1 MIQLIVSD
9 IDGTLLPYG
18 TKQLDSSVFSLIHRL
33 SQQGIRFCP
42 ASGRQFHSLRRLFG
56 PVQDELCYVCENGA
70 ILYGFGTEESAPVLG
85 KTVMERTSAMGLIR
99 DIIALDGSEVL
110 ISGANCSYLCQCD
123 DSFVTR
129 MQDGTGN
136 HVQVVR
142 DPEEIEEDIIKISA
156 CCRAGA
162 AVPEKALGEKWS
174 GVFNMA
180 VAGAEWL
187 DFTLADKGI
196 GLRQLCSALNI
207 PLENVMAFGDNWNDL
222 PMLEAAGHPYLMA
235 SADPRLAEKL
245 PRQCTSVPQVLEQLL
260 TTGCLPNG

>member
-18 TKQLDSSVFSLIHRL
+18 TKQLDPSVFSLIHRL

-42 ASGRQFHSLRRLFG
+42 ASGRQFHSLRKLFG

-70 ILYGFGTEESAPVLG
+70 ILYGSGTEESAPVLG
-85 KTVMERTSAMGLIR
+85 KTVMERTAAMALIR
-99 DIIALDGSEVL
+99 DILAPESCEVL

-129 MQDGTGN
+129 MRDGTGN

-142 DPEEIEEDIIKISA
+142 DPEEIKEDIIKISA
-156 CCRAGA
+156 YCPEGA
-162 AVPEKALGEKWS
+162 AVPEKALGEAWS
-174 GVFNMA
+174 GKFNMA

-187 DFTLADKGI
+187 DFTLANKGI

-235 SADPRLAEKL
+235 TADPRLAEKL
-245 PRQCTSVPQVLEQLL
+245 PRQCASVPQVLEQLL

>member
-18 TKQLDSSVFSLIHRL
+18 TKQLDPSVFSLIHRL
-33 SQQGIRFCP
+33 SQRGIRFCP

-70 ILYGFGTEESAPVLG
+70 ILYGSGTEESAPVLG

-123 DSFVTR
+123 NSFVTR
-129 MQDGTGN
+129 MRDGTGN

-142 DPEEIEEDIIKISA
+142 APEEIEEDIIKISA

-260 TTGCLPNG
+260 TTGCLPNE

>member
-18 TKQLDSSVFSLIHRL
+18 TKQLDPSVFSLIHRL

-42 ASGRQFHSLRRLFG
+42 ASGRQFHSLRKLFG

-70 ILYGFGTEESAPVLG
+70 ILYGSGTEESAPVLG
-85 KTVMERTSAMGLIR
+85 KTVMEHTAAMALIR
-99 DIIALDGSEVL
+99 DILALESCEVL

-129 MQDGTGN
+129 MRDGTGN

-156 CCRAGA
+156 YCPEGA
-162 AVPEKALGEKWS
+162 AVPEKALGEAWS
-174 GVFNMA
+174 GKFNMA

-187 DFTLADKGI
+187 DFTLANKGI

-245 PRQCTSVPQVLEQLL
+245 PRQCASVPQVLEQLL

>member
-18 TKQLDSSVFSLIHRL
+18 QKQLDPSIFSLIHRL

-56 PVQDELCYVCENGA
+56 PVQDELYYVCENGA
-70 ILYGFGTEESAPVLG
+70 ILYGSGPEEFAPVLG
-85 KTVMERTSAMGLIR
+85 KTVMDHAPAMELIR
-99 DIIALDGSEVL
+99 NILALEGSEVL
-110 ISGANCSYLCQCD
+110 ISGANRSYLCQCD
-123 DSFVTR
+123 ESFVTR
-129 MQDGTGN
+129 MRDGTGN

-156 CCRAGA
+156 CCPEGA
-162 AVPEKALGEKWS
+162 SVPEKALGGKWS
-174 GVFNMA
+174 GVFRMA

-187 DFTLADKGI
+187 DFTLADKGV
-196 GLRQLCSALNI
+196 GLRQLCGALNI
-207 PLENVMAFGDNWNDL
+207 PLENTLAFGDNCNDL

-235 SADPRLAEKL
+235 SADPRLAK
-245 PRQCTSVPQVLEQLL
+245 RFSCQCTNVPAVLEHLL
-260 TTGCLPNG
+260 ETGRLPGC

>member
-18 TKQLDSSVFSLIHRL
+18 QEQLDSSIFSLIHRL

-42 ASGRQFHSLRRLFG
+42 ASGRQFHSLRKLFG
-56 PVQDELCYVCENGA
+56 PVQDELCYLCENGA
-70 ILYGFGTEESAPVLG
+70 ILYGPGTEESAPVLG
-85 KTVMERTSAMGLIR
+85 KTVMAHTPAMGLIQ
-99 DIIALDGSEVL
+99 DILALEGCEVL
-110 ISGANCSYLCQCD
+110 ISGANCSYLCQCA

-129 MQDGTGN
+129 MRDGTGN

-142 DPEEIEEDIIKISA
+142 SLEEIDEDIIKISA
-156 CCRAGA
+156 YCPAGA

-174 GVFNMA
+174 SKFNMA

-187 DFTLADKGI
+187 DFTLANKGI
-196 GLRQLCSALNI
+196 GLLQLCNALNI
-207 PLENVMAFGDNWNDL
+207 PPENVMAFGDNWNDL
-222 PMLEAAGHPYLMA
+222 PMLETAGHPYLMA

-245 PRQCTSVPQVLEQLL
+245 PRQCASVPEVLEHLL
-260 TTGCLPNG
+260 ETGHPFEC